1 MLWVLIH
8 VCDAPQRI
16 IGPDHPSTLS
26 QDFSLLYSTCT
37 ATCSHPFSF
46 LFQTDKILLAGIL
59 VEISSNP
66 DRLMMASEPRTNPT
80 TSHELWVL
88 HAGCTQW
95 ISGSSSKTA
104 LNFIKCV
111 GNVTPR
117 GATLW
122 AGTNAEPLSMRIYVN
137 RSVYAPNGV

>member
-1 MLWVLIH
+1 MFWVLFN

-16 IGPDHPSTLS
+16 IGPVHPSTLS

-46 LFQTDKILLAGIL
+46 LFQTDKILLAGNL
-59 VEISSNP
+59 VEISSTS

-80 TSHELWVL
+80 TSHKLWVL

-104 LNFIKCV
+104 LNFSKCV

-117 GATLW
+117 GATLR
-122 AGTNAEPLSMRIYVN
+122 AGTHAGLFTMRIYVN
-137 RSVYAPNGV
+137 ISMCAPNGV